1 MRAYGDKKKMK
12 KIKIFDVI
20 NAIIM
25 IVLAVIFVTPF
36 WMMVTASFSDDMAL
50 TLHGLSIWFQ
60 GFSTDAYQELITKG
74 GLIRS
79 IGVTLLVSLAT
90 ALLTIV
96 VCTGAAYVLSR
107 KKLAGRKFFT
117 WYFMIPMFFSGGTIP
132 LYLVIRNMGLY
143 NSIWA
148 LILPNVA
155 SIYSIVLVRNYFY
168 GLPDSLS
175 EAADIDGANELQ
187 KLLRIYCPLA
197 VPMMFTIGLIS
208 FVNRWNNWLDSL
220 MYISVKNEKLWM
232 IQYVLRKILE
242 NNPQDPSPVSVKNAG
257 IVIVTLPLILAS
269 PVLHKYFAKGI
280 TAGAVK
286 G

>member
-1 MRAYGDKKKMK
+1 MIVKTRKKKK
-12 KIKIFDVI
+12 LELFHILNAVI
-20 NAIIM
+20 MVLLAIIF
-25 IVLAVIFVTPF
+25 ITPF
-36 WMMVTASFSDDMAL
+36 WMMITASVSDDMAL
-50 TLHGLSIWFQ
+50 TLNGLSVWFR
-60 GFSTDAYQELITKG
+60 GFQTDSYTELFAKG
-74 GLIRS
+74 SLARS
-79 IGVTLLVSLAT
+79 LGVTIFVSLAT
-90 ALLTIV
+90 AFLTVV

-132 LYLVIRNMGLY
+132 LYLVIRNIGLY
-143 NSIWA
+143 DSVWA

-155 SIYSIVLVRNYFY
+155 NIYSIVLMRNYFY
-168 GLPDSLS
+168 GLPESLC

-187 KLLRIYCPLA
+187 KLIRIYCPLA
-197 VPMMFTIGLIS
+197 TPMMFTIGLIS
-208 FVNRWNNWLDSL
+208 FVTRWNNWLDSL
-220 MYISVKNEKLWM
+220 MYLSVKNEGLWM

-242 NNPQDPSPVSVKNAG
+242 NNPQEPSPVSVKNAA

-269 PVLHKYFAKGI
+269 PILHKYFAKGV